1 MYTIPLD
8 SPTTITFHH
17 SRDSSKWVNS
27 KSTWV
32 FSSTMFVLTKLLAP
46 TSYSYSS
53 IYQSCSHHQ
62 SHHTRQSDSLVW
74 CIKQSSSDEL
84 PAIHSYSLAT
94 ETQNLPVGWFISAET
109 RLILAGSKERR
120 SRESSAIGSTSNM
133 QHFLKVNLSKLIFLS
148 SIYVGIYNYK
158 MCQKPL
164 PRREIVQL
172 F

>member
-8 SPTTITFHH
+8 SPTTSTFHH

-46 TSYSYSS
+46 TSHSYSS

-62 SHHTRQSDSLVW
+62 SHHTQQSHSRVW

-109 RLILAGSKERR
+109 RLIQQAAKRGGVER
-120 SRESSAIGSTSNM
+120 AQLCSTSNM
-133 QHFLKVNLSKLIFLS
+133 QHFLKVNFSKFFEQYIRR
-148 SIYVGIYNYK
+148 YNYK

-164 PRREIVQL
+164 PKREIGHL